1 MRRGLSR
8 ESRAIKPPRQ
18 VNEPTFLSLDEV
30 LRIHARSL
38 AEHGGSEGIREPGLV
53 ESALASAKNT
63 FYIGN
68 GDLFDIAASYAF
80 HIAESQAFIDG
91 NKRTGVASAMVF
103 LARNGVYAQPP
114 KWELYLA
121 MIDVAEKK
129 KNKTD
134 VAMVF
139 RKCAEQD

>member
-1 MRRGLSR
+1 MS
-8 ESRAIKPPRQ
+8 
-18 VNEPTFLSLDEV
+18 EPIFLTLDEV

-53 ESALASAKNT
+53 DSALASAQNT
-63 FYIGN
+63 LHYGR
-68 GDLFDIAASYAF
+68 GDLFDVAASYAF
-80 HIAESQAFIDG
+80 HLAESQAFVDG
-91 NKRTGVASAMVF
+91 NKRTAVVAALVF
-103 LARNGVYAQPP
+103 LARNGVYAQPS

-121 MIDVAEKK
+121 MIDVAQKK

-134 VAMVF
+134 LAEIF